1 MTETIIAEA
10 VTEYPVT
17 WEKLPSDFELPD
29 DPVENLE
36 HPTLAAGLRYLLE
49 AAGLITESV
58 LVASNFGIAAKVAG
72 KTVVKAPDWVYVPYV
87 KPSEEKRKSY
97 TPHAEGDVPSVVME
111 FLSDSDNG
119 EYSVK
124 PTSPYGKWWFY
135 EQILKVPRYVIFDPS
150 SGWLEVYQLK
160 GDRYTPQ
167 PADASG
173 RYWIPGVNLF
183 LGVWEGT
190 QQQRTG
196 YWLRW
201 WDGDGKML
209 LWWSEKSALDRQQLE
224 QQQEQLEQQQ
234 QRIDEL
240 ERQQAR
246 FLELLQRAGIAD
258 ESPDGGS

>member
-58 LVASNFGIAAKVAG
+58 LVASNFGIAAKVSG

-87 KPSEEKRKSY
+87 KPSGEKRKSY

-150 SGWLEVYQLK
+150 SGWVEVYQLK

-190 QQQRTG
+190 QEQRIG

-201 WDGDGKML
+201 WDGDGNML

-224 QQQEQLEQQQ
+224 QQQQQLDQQQ
-234 QRIDEL
+234 QRIEYL

-246 FLELLQRAGIAD
+246 FLELLRRAGISD
-258 ESPDGGS
+258 DLPSS